1 MVKNMRKTFCLL
13 LVCVMI
19 LSLSACGS
27 KCAIEDYCKKEG
39 RLFYNPS
46 TYLAYYAE
54 FKDGVLTIEKCE
66 YIDNFMTGIGVIC
79 NKKTTSTYNYTVT
92 SYSEIEIDGVD
103 YAYTAVKGQPVTFAR
118 KLLDISAKWE

>member
-1 MVKNMRKTFCLL
+1 MDRMKRFSALL
-13 LVCVMI
+13 LVLVICF
-19 LSLSACGS
+19 SLAACGS

-39 RLFYNPS
+39 RLYYKAS

-54 FKDGVLTIEKCE
+54 FEDGVLTIEKCE
-66 YIDNFMTGIGVIC
+66 YIDNFMTGSGVIC

-92 SYSEIEIDGVD
+92 SYSAIEIDGVD